1 MKKFRRIFRYIGLY
15 KGKVFLYVLLT
26 LLGSALS
33 VVSIAMLGPLMS
45 IIFNVKGT
53 TDTAQS
59 MLQKVPGGHI
69 LAEELAR
76 YVSQGERMNAVLLCC
91 LFIIISI
98 FFKNLFLYLSSR
110 VSVPIRSSIVIHL
123 KNDMYS
129 KILSLP
135 VGYFS
140 EQKKGDIMSRMTND
154 ISQVESS
161 LVNTLEGMI
170 KDPIMVIFYLIAMV
184 TISPSLSVFLLIL
197 LPATAF
203 IIGRISRTLKKQSN
217 AAALRVGDSLSILDE
232 TLGGIRIIKAFV
244 AEKILN
250 NRFTQLNNS
259 LFGIIKKMAARRDL
273 ASPLTELLGVIVLC
287 VIIYFGANLIDK
299 NELEPGDLI
308 AFIAM
313 FAMMINPAKALSSSF
328 FNVQTGSAAI
338 ERIEELL
345 NTPIKVED
353 KGTKKLNSF
362 DQGIEFKN
370 VSFSYND
377 TPVLKNINLTI
388 PKGKT
393 IALVGSSGAGKSTLA
408 DLVPR
413 FHDVSEGE
421 ILVDGINIK
430 EYSIQSIRQKIGI
443 VSQEP
448 VLFNDTIG
456 NNIALA
462 DPDAKEEAIEK
473 AASIANAMRFIE
485 NKPEKFDTNI
495 GDRGA
500 KLSGGEKQRLTIARA
515 VLKNP
520 PILILDEAT
529 SSLDTESEKLVQDAI
544 NNMMQNRTS
553 IVIAHRLSTVRN
565 ADEIIVLNK
574 GEIAER
580 GRHETLMQIPG
591 GIYRKLVD
599 MQGFTKD

>member
-1 MKKFRRIFRYIGLY
+1 MS
-15 KGKVFLYVLLT
+15 LT
-26 LLGSALS
+26 ILASALS
-33 VVSIAMLGPLMS
+33 VASISMLGPLMS
-45 IIFNVKGT
+45 IIFNVEGVG
-53 TDTAQS
+53 AAGQS
-59 MLQKVPGGHI
+59 MLQKVPGGH
-69 LAEELAR
+69 LLSEALLT
-76 YVSQGERMNAVLLCC
+76 AVNEGRQMHAVFICC
-91 LFIIISI
+91 MFIIGSI
-98 FFKNLFLYLSSR
+98 FLKNLLLYLSSLI
-110 VSVPIRSSIVIHL
+110 SVPVRSSIIIHL
-123 KNDMYS
+123 KNDMYA
-129 KILSLP
+129 KVLTLP

-154 ISQVESS
+154 VGQIEGSI
-161 LVNTLEGMI
+161 VNAMEGMI
-170 KDPIMVIFYLIAMV
+170 KDPIMVIFYLGAMIW
-184 TISPSLSVFLLIL
+184 ISPGLSVFLLVL

-217 AAALRVGDSLSILDE
+217 AAALRVGDTLSILDE
-232 TLGGIRIIKAFV
+232 TLGGIRIIKAFC
-244 AEKILN
+244 AEKILG
-250 NRFTQLNNS
+250 NRFVGLNNT
-259 LFGIIKKMAARRDL
+259 LLGINKKMAARRDL

-287 VIIYFGANLIDK
+287 IIIYFGANLIL
-299 NELEPGDLI
+299 NGGSLGPGELI

-328 FNVQTGSAAI
+328 FNVQAGSAAI
-338 ERIEELL
+338 ERIEDLL
-345 NTPIKVED
+345 NTPVKVED
-353 KGTKKLNSF
+353 NGTQKLGSF
-362 DQGIEFKN
+362 DEGIEFKN
-370 VSFSYND
+370 VSFSYNE
-377 TPVLKNINLTI
+377 TPILKNINLFI

-413 FHDVSEGE
+413 FHDVSDGA
-421 ILVDGINIK
+421 ILVDGVNIK
-430 EYSIQSIRQKIGI
+430 EYSIDSVRDKIGI

-448 VLFNDTIG
+448 ILFNDTIG
-456 NNIALA
+456 NNITLA
-462 DPDAKEEAIEK
+462 HPDATAEEIEN
-473 AASIANAMRFIE
+473 AAKVANAFRFIN

-529 SSLDTESEKLVQDAI
+529 SSLDTESERLVQDAI
-544 NNMMQNRTS
+544 NNMTQNRTS
-553 IVIAHRLSTVRN
+553 LVIAHRLSTVRN

-580 GRHETLMQIPG
+580 GKHHELMQIEG

-599 MQGFTKD
+599 MQEMY